1 MERHKELILECITI
15 MDGTLRLIKNIDFNI
30 NGDALINEL
39 SFILLDIF
47 KIGNMSKFRLYD
59 NDNNWINLYF
69 LNRLKLIKDIDQL
82 YNKLNLKVILSIKI
96 IKISLISRRACN
108 IKKSISSYFLV
119 DYDLLLYRMGV
130 RFIKRNCPKKHTVRM
145 REKLK

>member
-69 LNRLKLIKDIDQL
+69 LNRLKLIKDVMIW
-82 YNKLNLKVILSIKI
+82 N
-96 IKISLISRRACN
+96 
-108 IKKSISSYFLV
+108 
-119 DYDLLLYRMGV
+119 
-130 RFIKRNCPKKHTVRM
+130 
-145 REKLK
+145 